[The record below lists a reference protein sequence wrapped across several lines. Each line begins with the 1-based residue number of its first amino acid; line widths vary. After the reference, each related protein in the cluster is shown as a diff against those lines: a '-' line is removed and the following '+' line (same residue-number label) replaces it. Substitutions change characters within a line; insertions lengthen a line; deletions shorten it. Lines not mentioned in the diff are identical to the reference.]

1 MWSPTHEGKSIKT
14 ANVGTKGEGCERVAD
29 GMPLLSKEQGISA
42 PSDPLNGCILPANMT
57 NADEADKIHML
68 ILRKKKPSII
78 LFHGTN
84 PIKQR
89 LHTEVPLMGKLHTNQ
104 MKNQSREQFQVSLKD
119 DELFGLALCRSGSK
133 DKGKDV

>member
-1 MWSPTHEGKSIKT
+1 M
-14 ANVGTKGEGCERVAD
+14 GTTGEGCERVAD
-29 GMPLLSKEQGISA
+29 GMPLLSKEQDISA

-84 PIKQR
+84 PIK
-89 LHTEVPLMGKLHTNQ
+89 
-104 MKNQSREQFQVSLKD
+104 
-119 DELFGLALCRSGSK
+119 
-133 DKGKDV
+133 